1 MRASRLRAWRWKM
14 STMTPVR
21 SSTSAPVAFSRLRS
35 WLGDSSWSTTTTVGF
50 SPNTTCASAPAAPSS
65 GESSASAASAS
76 QRSFAFEVRSA
87 APEAMTPGPP
97 VRLASSSSFPV
108 PSTVP
113 APACAR
119 RWLSVATVS

>member
-14 STMTPVR
+14 STMTLVR
-21 SSTSAPVAFSRLRS
+21 SSTRAPVAFSRLRS

-50 SPNTTCASAPAAPSS
+50 SPATVGGASPAPPSS
-65 GESSASAASAS
+65 ASSAASAS
-76 QRSFAFEVRSA
+76 QCSLALEVWSA

-97 VRLASSSSFPV
+97 VSRASSLSFPV

-113 APACAR
+113 APVVAR